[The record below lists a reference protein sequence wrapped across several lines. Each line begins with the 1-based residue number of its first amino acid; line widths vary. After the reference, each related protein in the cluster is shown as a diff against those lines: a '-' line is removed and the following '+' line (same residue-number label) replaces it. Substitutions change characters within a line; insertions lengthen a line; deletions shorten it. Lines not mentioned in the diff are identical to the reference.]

1 MINTFTGGT
10 IRGQGVQIG
19 SSNPALMEVDIT
31 EEDERRGALQFLAE
45 QEKKNKFRDRR
56 AIELD
61 RVKGQAHHTRAKI
74 RVKMP
79 DGYIIQGTFG
89 AKEKVSQIY
98 EFVKNSIVHQ
108 DREFQL
114 YETPPKRYLTEM
126 NKTLIASRLVPSC
139 LLYFGWKDLE
149 ETKISDGPF
158 LNMVA
163 LRPYI
168 VQL

>member
-1 MINTFTGGT
+1 MSQNQFLAMMEKRHEEAKKKAVEEENKEENSQMQDETGQAQAASNQGQMINTFTGGT

-79 DGYIIQGTFG
+79 DGYI
-89 AKEKVSQIY
+89 
-98 EFVKNSIVHQ
+98 
-108 DREFQL
+108 L
-114 YETPPKRYLTEM
+114 
-126 NKTLIASRLVPSC
+126 
-139 LLYFGWKDLE
+139 
-149 ETKISDGPF
+149 
-158 LNMVA
+158 
-163 LRPYI
+163 
-168 VQL
+168 